1 MLNLSFFIKR
11 RVPLILQSEAA
22 ECGLAC
28 LAMIAEFW
36 GQQNDLAALR
46 RKFRIS
52 LRGITLKSIV
62 RIASSLGLRVRPLK
76 IDVPLLD
83 ELKLPAILHWNFNHF
98 VVLKEIKSGYVY
110 VNDPA
115 IGERRLTMNQLS
127 AHFSGVA
134 LEVSRDSNFSSNKR
148 KENLSLFS
156 LMGRITGLRKSISL
170 ALGLGL
176 ALQVTML
183 VAPFYLQWIVD
194 DVIAGNDRSLL
205 TVLGVAFVVLV
216 CLQTFISSL
225 RAWLVT
231 TVSAEVSFQWMVNVY
246 AHLMRLPFSFFEM
259 RHAGDIISRF
269 SSIKTIQQSLTTKFV
284 ESIIDGILV
293 CATLSLMFFYSPGTA
308 SVSVVAATLYALL
321 RTALAHRL
329 REATAEQI
337 LHTARQQTHFL
348 ESVRGVQ
355 SIRLFGKTQDRQSS
369 WMNTLADQVNAELH
383 VARVTVLLQ
392 NASLFVTSLERVA
405 VVWILAGLALDSKFT
420 IGMLFAYMSYQ
431 EQFSQRM
438 SALIDKF
445 FDWKM
450 LLVHG
455 ERVADIVLSDPEDS
469 LPGQIP
475 IEEGASDLTLEV
487 RDVSFRYADDE
498 PYVIERISFK
508 VAFGES
514 VALTGASGS
523 GKTTLFKILLG
534 LLRPTKG
541 EILIGNIPV
550 SRFGLERYREIIGT
564 VMQDDTLFSGS
575 VADNISF
582 FDASPDVPRI
592 YESARAAAIHSEL
605 MHMPMGYETIIG
617 NIGSGLSGG
626 QQQRILLARALYK
639 QPKILLL
646 DEATS
651 ALDIDNEKVVNR
663 VVSNL
668 ELTRIFIAHRPETIA
683 TAHRVIEIS
692 PHGIISDKRRG
703 CEEGSLR

>member
-651 ALDIDNEKVVNR
+651 ALDIDNEKIVNR